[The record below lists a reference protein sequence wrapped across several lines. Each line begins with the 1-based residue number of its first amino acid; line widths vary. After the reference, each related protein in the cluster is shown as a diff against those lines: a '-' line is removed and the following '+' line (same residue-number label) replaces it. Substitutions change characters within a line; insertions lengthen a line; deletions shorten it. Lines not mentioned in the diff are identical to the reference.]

1 MASTLGSF
9 HPHFNKKQLYL
20 ELQAHS
26 IACCLLVSQ
35 VNKIF
40 SLMALTPVVKT
51 PDYLAGIFNYHGIT
65 VPVIDLAMRLGE
77 TVETCTPY
85 STNTTVLL
93 CSALNTGLLFG
104 MIVSDVGNVIGINN
118 TDLQL
123 VQQFPG
129 QSSPLSAIYQQSQQS
144 RFVLN
149 NDALLNS
156 SLTQLYTL
164 PPEDVNRL
172 ISHNLKRD

>member
-9 HPHFNKKQLYL
+9 HQHFNKKQLYL
-20 ELQAHS
+20 ELQAQS

-40 SLMALTPVVKT
+40 SLMALTPVAKT
-51 PDYLAGIFNYHGIT
+51 PDYLVGVFNYHGVS

-77 TVETCTPY
+77 TKDAAY
-85 STNTTVLL
+85 SINTTVLL
-93 CSALNTGLLFG
+93 CNTLDAGILFA
-104 MIVSDVGNVIGINN
+104 MIVSDIGNIITLNS
-118 TDLQL
+118 TELQL

-129 QSSPLSAIYQQSQQS
+129 QSSPFSAICQQAKQS

-149 NDALLNS
+149 TDALLDS

-164 PPEDVNRL
+164 SPKEVNSL
-172 ISHNLKRD
+172 ISHDFKRD